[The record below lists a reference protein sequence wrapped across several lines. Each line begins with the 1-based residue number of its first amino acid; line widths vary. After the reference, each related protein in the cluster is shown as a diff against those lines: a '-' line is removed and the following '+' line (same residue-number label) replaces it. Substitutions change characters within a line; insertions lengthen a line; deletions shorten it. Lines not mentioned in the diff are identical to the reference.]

1 VTVPGHEEYN
11 ALYDLAIVE
20 PDEQTRKELVWQM
33 QEIVTLDMIQLD
45 MMWLDNL
52 YAWRDSVEGYG
63 DGVTPAGD
71 IDLRYITAFT
81 E

>member
-1 VTVPGHEEYN
+1 
-11 ALYDLAIVE
+11 
-20 PDEQTRKELVWQM
+20 M
-33 QEIVTLDMIQLD
+33 QELVTLDNIQLD